1 MAARVLLS
9 IGCDA
14 YLHLN
19 RLNGAERDADSIQR
33 ELARSEL
40 SCIRPEDSYLL
51 RSPSRARV
59 EEVLLEI
66 QDRYEE
72 IESFTIY
79 FAGHGEEANDSY
91 FLCLC
96 DTRADRLSTT
106 GFALSRLFE
115 FFNELKAA
123 HCNVIIDACHAGG
136 LVSNLSILLKPE
148 VIGKAN
154 SFGVSFFVTSAT
166 DQYATETC
174 EGGFGTVALL
184 KVLSG
189 EIDTGSRAKQLD
201 LLDIG
206 RPAAQCVSEQTQGNQ
221 MPSVWGVNLYGHMPL
236 YGNPHSSET
245 SVSSLLGM
253 TGISPTSPAGQAI
266 SGHSS
271 ALYSLMFAAEK
282 DLTPE
287 KLFPLLNDFVRRLES
302 FPDAASIFIRG
313 VWQSLEK
320 SARSSTNSFS
330 VVELS
335 ATCISLLLGSSLRD
349 NNSSLLINALAHVI
363 VSECERLLPD
373 IVESLGKEPRA
384 LCLHGIP
391 DLFYLPLRINRI
403 LGWAGASLH
412 IARELGRDEEPI
424 RHFLRQISGYVMEH
438 YAAVCAGMS
447 EDEAPFWAVFLT
459 AVRDEDVNGLG
470 ELVIGT
476 LFNALVEHDGGL
488 ARPMLEPKDVY
499 AYLKARAKKDLAGIK
514 ELSSSPSE
522 LLGLVMLASVKFS
535 LSEEFD
541 LHLEKL
547 DHAHPNFFIPL
558 SHLDF
563 GQPFI
568 EKGINHVFQIGH
580 KVWTVN
586 DLLQRWNEACRP
598 QLHKDDTL
606 NHLEVRIGAI
616 CSSLIFPDRVP
627 WFLFDDAQLEE
638 VRSD

>member
-1 MAARVLLS
+1 MGARVLFS
-9 IGCDA
+9 IGCDS
-14 YLHLN
+14 YQHLN
-19 RLNGAERDADSIQR
+19 KLNGAEHDAGSIQR
-33 ELARSEL
+33 KLTSTEL

-51 RSPSRARV
+51 RSPSRAQLD
-59 EEVLLEI
+59 ETLLEL

-72 IESFTIY
+72 IESFTLF
-79 FAGHGEEANDSY
+79 FAGHGAEANDSY
-91 FLCLC
+91 FLCLS

-136 LVSNLSILLKPE
+136 MVSNLSILLKPE

-154 SFGVSFFVTSAT
+154 SFGVSFFVSSAA
-166 DQYATETC
+166 DQYATETS

-189 EIDTGSRAKQLD
+189 DIDTGSRAKQLD

-206 RPAAQCVSEQTQGNQ
+206 RPAAQCVSDQTQGKQ
-221 MPSVWGVNLYGHMPL
+221 MPSVWGVNLYGHMPI

-253 TGISPTSPAGQAI
+253 TGISPASPAGQAI
-266 SGHSS
+266 SGHSL
-271 ALYSLMFAAEK
+271 ALYSLMYATEN
-282 DLTPE
+282 DRTPE
-287 KLFPLLNDFVRRLES
+287 RLLPILSDFIERLEP
-302 FPDAASIFIRG
+302 FPDAVGIFISG

-349 NNSSLLINALAHVI
+349 NNSALLINALAHEI
-363 VSECERLLPD
+363 VGECERLLTE
-373 IVESLGKEPRA
+373 IAESLGKEPRA
-384 LCLHGIP
+384 LCRHGIP
-391 DLFYLPLRINRI
+391 DLFYLPQRISRI

-412 IARELGRDEEPI
+412 IARLLARDEGLI
-424 RHFLRQISGYVMEH
+424 LHSLQLISGYVTEH

-447 EDEAPFWAVFLT
+447 EDESPFWAVFLT

-470 ELVIGT
+470 ELVIGM
-476 LFNALVEHDGGL
+476 LFNALVEHGGGL

-499 AYLKARAKKDLAGIK
+499 AYLKTRAKKDLIGLK

-522 LLGLVMLASVKFS
+522 LLSLVMLASVKFS
-535 LSEEFD
+535 LSEELD
-541 LHLEKL
+541 LNLEKL
-547 DHAHPNFFIPL
+547 DHAHLNLFIPG

-563 GQPFI
+563 GQPLI
-568 EKGINHVFQIGH
+568 RKGINHVLQIGH
-580 KVWTVN
+580 KVWTVG
-586 DLLQRWNEACRP
+586 DLLRRWNEACRP
-598 QLHKDDTL
+598 QLLKDESL
-606 NHLEVRIGAI
+606 SHLEVRIGAI

-638 VRSD
+638 